1 MYDHCSSQA
10 TWSDHNIFDLTSNH
24 FDSYCMS
31 LIYIYIYIYH
41 HEWSPPL
48 LTFCHH
54 THAPACHC
62 LPLVSPEHSDD
73 GKEESGALNGSE
85 HISQEPHYIHDDV
98 SIMPNTEEEEQNEKE
113 NVEARSEIILL
124 SPTEGGLQVLKH
136 RDITLWFH

>member
-1 MYDHCSSQA
+1 MTIAAAKPPGLITTFLILPQ
-10 TWSDHNIFDLTSNH
+10 TILTAIACH
-24 FDSYCMS
+24 
-31 LIYIYIYIYH
+31 LYIYIYH